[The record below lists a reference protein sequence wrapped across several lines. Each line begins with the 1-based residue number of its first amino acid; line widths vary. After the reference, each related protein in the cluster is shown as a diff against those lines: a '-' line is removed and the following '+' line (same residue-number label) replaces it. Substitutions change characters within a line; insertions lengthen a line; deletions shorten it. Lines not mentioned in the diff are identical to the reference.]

1 MQDSKSSPKMS
12 KREFLTLAGAAA
24 AVSMSPSLMASSEHA
39 HHLNA
44 YPKDLVGTAEECIST
59 GQACKMHIY
68 QLIKSKDYT
77 LSNCLIVVRDAITA
91 CETLVELITNESPHA
106 RAMAKVCMD
115 ICKDCAEEC
124 NRHAAK
130 HKICKEM
137 AESCDATIKA
147 CEKYIG

>member
-1 MQDSKSSPKMS
+1 MQDSKSAPTMS
-12 KREFLTLAGAAA
+12 KREFLTLVGAAA
-24 AVSMSPSLMASSEHA
+24 AVSMTPSLMASSEHG
-39 HHLNA
+39 HHLHT
-44 YPKDLVGTAEECIST
+44 YPKDLVSTAAECIST

-124 NRHAAK
+124 NKHASK